1 MHDARI
7 TDRSWF
13 TRYPVIV
20 AYNLIGCILR
30 VERDGVVVSG
40 RIVETEA
47 YAGPGDP
54 ASHASRRKIAREV
67 MGGPPGHVYT
77 YVSYGIHDMM
87 NLVAHA
93 QEEAGG
99 VLLRAIEPLE
109 GVDVMEARRGGV
121 PFRQLGKGPGSLG
134 QAMGIRP
141 EDIGTDAIRSHVFSV
156 HHGEKEQPVHAGPR
170 VGISR
175 AVGAPWRFFEHPSP
189 FVSSHKRG
197 MPVSRET
204 LDTLLP
210 PAGIAVEELTYPWEA
225 TFELASPE

>member
-1 MHDARI
+1 MRSTRI

-13 TRYPVIV
+13 ARHPALV
-20 AYNLIGCILR
+20 AYDLIGCILR

-54 ASHASRRKIAREV
+54 ASHASRRRIAREV
-67 MGGPPGHVYT
+67 MGGSPGHVYT
-77 YVSYGIHDMM
+77 YVSYGLHDMM
-87 NLVAHA
+87 NLVAH
-93 QEEAGG
+93 EPREAGG
-99 VLLRAIEPLE
+99 VLLRAIEPWE
-109 GVDVMEARRGGV
+109 GIDVMKARRGGL

-134 QAMGIRP
+134 QAMGIRAA
-141 EDIGTDAIRSHVFSV
+141 DIGVDAIVSDVFSV
-156 HHGEKEQPVHAGPR
+156 HLGKKEQQVYAGPR

-197 MPVSRET
+197 MPVSREK
-204 LDTLLP
+204 LGDLLP
-210 PAGIAVEELTYPWEA
+210 AAGMAVEDLAYPWGESL
-225 TFELASPE
+225 ELASPE